1 MALDKMFGKYSD
13 SFNLIYSFKAEV
25 ERTSPGSVVEIDKHT
40 VEYSLRGKKLHKE
53 CFRRVFVC
61 FKACQTGFLEG
72 CRPYLAVDATTLNGR
87 YRGQLVSACALDAHN
102 WLFPVAY
109 GVIEAESIESWTWFF
124 QQLNKVIGHPE
135 GLVIHTD
142 ACKGLE
148 TAVDD
153 VYAGV
158 EHRECM
164 KHLAQNFSKKFKG
177 KFYDE
182 NLWPC
187 SLTYSIKKHNY
198 HLNQLHSRPKVKE
211 YLEEHHTKIWAR
223 AHINDICK
231 VDYVNNNLAEA
242 FNSRIKKYKGL
253 HIVDLCDKIR
263 QYIMQKFD
271 IRNMIAIDHFEGHL
285 IVPCVMKA
293 LMANTKGL
301 EMSLIRR
308 SPAEDEVTATD
319 REKREWRYPVDL
331 QKWSCSCRQWQVTGK
346 PCIHALFFITSL
358 RGEASGIDQYV
369 HKFYYVEKFRATYA
383 DNLPALEGKQQWEI
397 VNPGFKLSAPVQ
409 NRAPGRPRKTRIRS
423 SSEGKGLGPRRKKC
437 GRCEG

>member
-1 MALDKMFGKYSD
+1 M
-13 SFNLIYSFKAEV
+13 
-25 ERTSPGSVVEIDKHT
+25 
-40 VEYSLRGKKLHKE
+40 
-53 CFRRVFVC
+53 
-61 FKACQTGFLEG
+61 
-72 CRPYLAVDATTLNGR
+72 
-87 YRGQLVSACALDAHN
+87 
-102 WLFPVAY
+102 
-109 GVIEAESIESWTWFF
+109 
-124 QQLNKVIGHPE
+124 
-135 GLVIHTD
+135 
-142 ACKGLE
+142 
-148 TAVDD
+148 
-153 VYAGV
+153 
-158 EHRECM
+158 
-164 KHLAQNFSKKFKG
+164 
-177 KFYDE
+177 
-182 NLWPC
+182 
-187 SLTYSIKKHNY
+187 
-198 HLNQLHSRPKVKE
+198 HSRPKVKE

-285 IVPCVMKA
+285 IVPSVMKA
-293 LMANTKGL
+293 LMAKTKGL

-308 SPAEDEVTATD
+308 SPKEAEVTATD

-369 HKFYYVEKFRATYA
+369 HKFYSVEKFRATYA
-383 DNLPALEGKQQWEI
+383 DNLPTLEGKQQWEI

-437 GRCEG
+437 GRCGGRGHHANKCKNSVDAAFGEDEHWGAENVEV